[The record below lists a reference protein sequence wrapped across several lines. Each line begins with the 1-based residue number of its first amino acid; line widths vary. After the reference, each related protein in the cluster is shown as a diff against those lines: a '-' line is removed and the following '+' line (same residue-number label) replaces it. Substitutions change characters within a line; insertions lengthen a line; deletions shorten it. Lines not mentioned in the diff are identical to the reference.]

1 MIAISP
7 SPTKLQKNQQ
17 VKDTNGLLDILKNNP
32 SIEEINE
39 SLTKFKTEYSEIA
52 LERLLNYHLDNCIH
66 SFLTN
71 PTYKNACIVN
81 DSKNIIETFTKTFLL
96 FNTTKYK
103 KRLADSI
110 EWNTSLLNLSNVHLI
125 DPLLLDNCKEVIKTL
140 VESELEKYIESI
152 GICSFDR
159 LKLNE
164 SIQSIRNYFDFDFET
179 LLLDKYIEF
188 MYNTHN
194 SCLISI

>member
-32 SIEEINE
+32 RIEEINE
-39 SLTKFKTEYSEIA
+39 FLTKFKTEYSEIA

-71 PTYKNACIVN
+71 PAYKNACIVN
-81 DSKNIIETFTKTFLL
+81 DSKIIIETFTKTFPL
-96 FNTTKYK
+96 FNTTTYK
-103 KRLADSI
+103 KRLVDSI
-110 EWNTSLLNLSNVHLI
+110 EWNTSLLNLSNIHLI
-125 DPLLLDNCKEVIKTL
+125 DPLLLENCKEVIKNL
-140 VESELEKYIESI
+140 VESELEKYIESF
-152 GICSFDR
+152 GICAFEH

-188 MYNTHN
+188 MYNAHSN
-194 SCLISI
+194 CLISI

>member
-17 VKDTNGLLDILKNNP
+17 IKDTNGLLDILKNNP

-39 SLTKFKTEYSEIA
+39 SLTKFKIEYSEIA
-52 LERLLNYHLDNCIH
+52 LERLLNYHLDNCIQ

-71 PTYKNACIVN
+71 PAYNNACIVN
-81 DSKNIIETFTKTFLL
+81 DSKNIIETFTKMFPL

-103 KRLADSI
+103 KRLVDSI

-152 GICSFDR
+152 GICAFDQ

-179 LLLDKYIEF
+179 LLLGKYIEF
-188 MYNTHN
+188 M
-194 SCLISI
+194 